1 MYFKTQAVILAH
13 RNFAEADK
21 ILTIYTKDHGKIS
34 TIAKGIRRPTS
45 RKSGHLEIGN
55 WCNMFVAHGKN
66 FDLITETETIKA
78 FGIADF
84 DPLKANRIYHLLEL
98 VESLTAYN
106 QKNEAVFELL
116 VRFLQKI
123 NQGENFD
130 LVSSAFKIKL
140 LNILGLFSTTNIE
153 NSQAKEIL
161 GIFENDDFQTLK
173 EKIKINKESYL
184 RLLAFL
190 DMLIENF
197 TQQKIKTTK
206 FLNG

>member
-21 ILTIYTKDHGKIS
+21 ILTIFTKDHGKIS

-55 WCNMFVAHGKN
+55 WCKMFVAHGKN

-84 DPLKANRIYHLLEL
+84 NPLKANRIYHLLEL

-140 LNILGLFSTTNIE
+140 LNILGLFSTTNIKT
-153 NSQAKEIL
+153 SQAKEIL
-161 GIFENDDFQTLK
+161 AIFEKDDFQTLK

-184 RLLAFL
+184 RLLTFL